1 MMNWGHH
8 QLVHGVMGIHK
19 IVWLVKRHIQSIVII
34 IEVMVHM
41 GLALLTRLH
50 HELFLGSLLLWDNVG
65 NIVSIKADRA
75 KELVGECG
83 SLIASSWAL
92 NPS

>member
-1 MMNWGHH
+1 
-8 QLVHGVMGIHK
+8 LVGEEAHTI
-19 IVWLVKRHIQSIVII
+19 IVII

-41 GLALLTRLH
+41 GFTLCLLTRLH